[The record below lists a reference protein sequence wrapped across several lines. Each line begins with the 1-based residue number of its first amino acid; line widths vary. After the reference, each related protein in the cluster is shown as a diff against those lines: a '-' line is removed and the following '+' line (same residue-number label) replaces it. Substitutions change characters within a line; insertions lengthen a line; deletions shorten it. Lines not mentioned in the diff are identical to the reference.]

1 VYRADVVTSGRITPT
16 MPLPA
21 AVAPVNWAIAEKS
34 AVNDVAVSV
43 TAAAVG
49 AGVGVAAGEGV
60 ALLLHAPA
68 TIAVIAIAAR
78 NLELD
83 LMKLSPPAP

>member
-1 VYRADVVTSGRITPT
+1 

-34 AVNDVAVSV
+34 DVNDVAVSV

-49 AGVGVAAGEGV
+49 AALGAAGEGV

-68 TIAVIAIAAR
+68 TIAVIAIAAT

>member
-1 VYRADVVTSGRITPT
+1 

-49 AGVGVAAGEGV
+49 AGSA
-60 ALLLHAPA
+60 
-68 TIAVIAIAAR
+68 
-78 NLELD
+78 
-83 LMKLSPPAP
+83 